1 MEKLRRDDQVAVMT
15 GKDRGKTGKILRVYP
30 AKGRALVEG
39 INLVKKHVR
48 PTQDNPKGG
57 FASQERPIA
66 LSNLQRLCSRCR
78 RGVRVGFTR
87 GKDGAVSRVCKRC
100 GEGL

>member
-1 MEKLRRDDQVAVMT
+1 MNKLRRDDPVAVMT
-15 GKDRGKTGKILRVYP
+15 GKDRGKTGKILRVFP
-30 AKGRALVEG
+30 DAGRALVEG

-57 FASQERPIA
+57 FASQERPVA
-66 LSNLQRLCSRCR
+66 LANLQRVCPRCR

-87 GKDGAVSRVCKRC
+87 AQDGTVSRVCKRC
-100 GEGL
+100 GEVL